1 VLVVFG
7 EKLLGK
13 AGGVDVDAKKTP
25 FEREPLELLHRRQ
38 ALTKLSKLSGSPPAL
53 IEIM

>member
-1 VLVVFG
+1 VVFG

-13 AGGVDVDAKKTP
+13 AGGANVRAKKTP

-38 ALTKLSKLSGSPPAL
+38 ALTKLSKLKASPGCDL
-53 IEIM
+53 TGKT